1 MKSKLDELIRS
12 LNFTKDFVKNY
23 NSRFSSALDALQS
36 NARFFRRS
44 IEPFGTINLARIKG
58 DLSPLRGL
66 IEAARNEF
74 QRFSNIANEFQKISI
89 EPPFIKNLLKNEDFL
104 RKYEDIFYS
113 EPRFLKVLQSHVVQD
128 VFKNIQT
135 DDLKEFISR
144 VTQKTEERIIN
155 YFKDQERPNK
165 NSFEGWIQILLSIF
179 SILLGYVLF
188 SIQESTKKTELNEIK
203 NEVKKEIIESVLIK
217 RNEILKELEKIRPM
231 LTNHGGYAVK
241 KWLDVKASKDKK
253 AKKIGSLK
261 KGQVVYRI
269 EDWNKWVK
277 IRYFDLE
284 KGVESEGWVLKKY
297 LKEQ

>member
-165 NSFEGWIQILLSIF
+165 ISFEGWIQILLSIF

-241 KWLDVKASKDKK
+241 KWVL
-253 AKKIGSLK
+253 
-261 KGQVVYRI
+261 
-269 EDWNKWVK
+269 
-277 IRYFDLE
+277 RYLAW
-284 KGVESEGWVLKKY
+284 GR
-297 LKEQ
+297 